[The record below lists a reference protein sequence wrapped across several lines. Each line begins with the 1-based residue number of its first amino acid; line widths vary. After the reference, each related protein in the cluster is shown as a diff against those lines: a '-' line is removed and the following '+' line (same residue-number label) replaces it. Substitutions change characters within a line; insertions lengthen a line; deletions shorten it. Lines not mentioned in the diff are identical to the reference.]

1 MNNKGN
7 DLATNSDN
15 LYQANNLGSCVDI
28 TLTEEDFERN
38 INDQREVTVEAIN
51 ESYDGLSI
59 TGTYTVNLL
68 YMYGNFY
75 KVILKNFAVYLI

>member
-38 INDQREVTVEAIN
+38 INNQREITVEAIN
-51 ESYDGLSI
+51 ESYDGLSM
-59 TGTYTVNLL
+59 TGTTGQIFTYNIR
-68 YMYGNFY
+68 YRSAQSG
-75 KVILKNFAVYLI
+75 